1 MDIETIQGFLDHTN
15 PLARHQALQYFEQ
28 LKESE
33 DGWKLSINLLSNID
47 KKQDQVKFFCFQVVL
62 HFVKNKYPY
71 VNSEQQQIVRDFVKH
86 WIQTQ
91 STSCQ
96 PDGSLIQNKAS
107 QIICMVFLMDFP
119 TRWPTFFDDL
129 LQTLNLGITSTIIY
143 LRILLTINSEIADR
157 EISRTQKELETF
169 TFIKDTMRETCI
181 TKLVD
186 SWHHILV
193 TYKNVDTEIVCLC
206 LEVIGAYIAWI
217 DISLIANDR
226 FVQVFISFLSIPK
239 LRESTCDCIAQII
252 NKGMDP
258 VAKVKLVESY
268 ATVLKQAGVL
278 NFTGSPDDED
288 FMVKLASLVN
298 TMGTSILNSWTRLHK
313 LKDTAGMTV
322 VANAIHDKI
331 ELLLKFLNN
340 DDDEVSQGVIEFARE
355 YLQFLKNK
363 ASAGVYT
370 ASDSVNVETILFIVI
385 NKYKYDPS
393 TDFSCQDPEDAFFLE
408 YRKSLKVLFDNL
420 AMLDLDLVFSRT
432 KGVITQTLNQ
442 WRNLPY
448 NDIEVAITFLY
459 LLGEVVPNCQ
469 GNPVGNTSDK
479 KTEMNEM
486 LHLLVT
492 SGVSRQ
498 GHVAVILQFFETV
511 VRFEKFF
518 NQEPHHIPEILGAFL
533 DERGLRNSDS
543 HVRSRA
549 AYLLSRFVK
558 CLKGHMPNYTGG
570 ILKQLQ
576 DLLDLQIPVN
586 GVSSSLVSPDDQ
598 LYLYETAA
606 ILIVSGNF
614 GPGNKQAILKS
625 LLLPVAQ
632 KFEMLLQKLPNTSEE
647 RQRREIAKCMNHAI
661 AVTSRT
667 SKAFSNQQTMK
678 SNGCVEVYL
687 QALQIFLGALNL
699 PYEQATLQSAVRQ
712 YLHRMV
718 VCLESEV
725 LPYFPIAAEQLL
737 KSSDIRSIQEFIPL
751 INQII
756 MKFKKEVIPFVQ
768 EIFMPFVTAIF
779 NSLSVPIDEN
789 DQPAQ
794 SERQLLQR
802 SYFLFIAAIVTNNI
816 TEVIAAQSMQNLER
830 VLLTVIQGAVDYP
843 DPVAQKTCFSILKKM
858 VELWGG
864 DNGMAGFV
872 EFMYNHIV
880 PACFM
885 APLKETFDLND
896 AQTILALSESALC
909 LKTVLDKRGAEFVTY
924 LKSRYLPTLNI
935 SPEKIEE
942 YCQALASDS
951 RAFKNYL
958 KFFFQNVK
966 T

>member
-1 MDIETIQGFLDHTN
+1 MDVETILGYLD
-15 PLARHQALQYFEQ
+15 PSQAARDRAFQYFEQ
-28 LKESE
+28 IKESE
-33 DGWKLSINLLSNID
+33 DGWKLSVSMLSTINGE
-47 KKQDQVKFFCFQVVL
+47 QEQVKFFCFQVIL
-62 HFVKNKYPY
+62 HYIKTKYAY
-71 VNSEQQQIVRDFVKH
+71 ADLEQKQIIREFVKH

-91 STSCQ
+91 ST
-96 PDGSLIQNKAS
+96 LHNRI
-107 QIICMVFLMDFP
+107 
-119 TRWPTFFDDL
+119 
-129 LQTLNLGITSTIIY
+129 TLNLGVTSTRIY
-143 LRILLTINSEIADR
+143 LRILLAINSEVADR
-157 EISRTQKELETF
+157 EVSRNQKEFEIF
-169 TFIKDTMRETCI
+169 TVIKDTMRETCI

-193 TYKNVDTEIVCLC
+193 TYEKINTDLVCLC

-217 DISLIANDR
+217 EINLIANDR
-226 FVQVFISFLSIPK
+226 FVQIFITFLSIPL
-239 LRESTCDCIAQII
+239 LREATCDCIAQII
-252 NKGMDP
+252 YKGMDP

-268 ATVLKQAGVL
+268 ALILNRAGVL
-278 NFTGSPDDED
+278 CFTGSPDDED
-288 FMVKLASLVN
+288 FMVKLSTLVN
-298 TMGTSILNSWTRLHK
+298 TMGTAILNSWTRLHK
-313 LKDTAGMTV
+313 MKDTRGMLI
-322 VANAIHDKI
+322 VANAICDKVD
-331 ELLLKFLNN
+331 LLLKFLNN
-340 DDDEVSQGVIEFARE
+340 DDDEVSQAVVEFTRE

-363 ASAGVYT
+363 ANAGAYDVADSAK
-370 ASDSVNVETILFIVI
+370 VETILYIVI
-385 NKYKYDPS
+385 NKYKYDPT
-393 TDFSCQDPEDAFFLE
+393 TDFSCQGEDETFFLE

-432 KGVITQTLNQ
+432 KNVITSTLNQ
-442 WRNLPY
+442 WQNLSFS
-448 NDIEVAITFLY
+448 DIEVAITFMY
-459 LLGEVVPNCQ
+459 LLGEVIPNCQ
-469 GNPVGNTSDK
+469 GNATRNASDK

-486 LHLLVT
+486 LHLLIT

-518 NQEPHHIPEILGAFL
+518 SQEPQHIPEILAAFL
-533 DERGLRNSDS
+533 DERGLRSSDP

-549 AYLLSRFVK
+549 SYLFSRFVK
-558 CLKGHMPNYTGG
+558 CLKSHMSNYTED

-576 DLLDLQIPVN
+576 DLLVLPFPVN
-586 GVSSSLVSPDDQ
+586 GVSPSLVTPDDQ

-606 ILIVSGNF
+606 ILIVLGNF
-614 GPGNKQAILKS
+614 EPGTKQAILRS
-625 LLLPVAQ
+625 LLLPVAE
-632 KFEMLLQKLPNTSEE
+632 KFEVLLQKLPVTSDEH
-647 RQRREIAKCMNHAI
+647 QRCEIAKCMHHAI

-687 QALQIFLGALNL
+687 QALEVFLGALNL

-725 LPYFPIAAEQLL
+725 LPFFPIATKQLL

-756 MKFKKEVIPFVQ
+756 SKFKKEVVPFVQ

-779 NSLSVPIDEN
+779 NALSTPIDEN

-794 SERQLLQR
+794 NERQLLQR
-802 SYFLFIAAIVTNNI
+802 SYFLFISVIVSNNI
-816 TEVIAAQSMQNLER
+816 TEVMSTQSLPNLER
-830 VLLTVIQGAVDYP
+830 VLLTVIQGAVEFP

-864 DNGMAGFV
+864 SNGGLTGFV
-872 EFMYNHIV
+872 DFMYNHIV

-924 LKSRYLPTLNI
+924 LKSSYLPTLHI

-942 YCQALASDS
+942 YCQALGSDS
-951 RAFKNYL
+951 KAFKNYL
-958 KFFFQNVK
+958 KFFFQNAK

>member
-1 MDIETIQGFLDHTN
+1 MNVETILGFLDTS
-15 PLARHQALQYFEQ
+15 PLARQQALQYFEQ
-28 LKESE
+28 FKESE
-33 DGWKLSINLLSNID
+33 DGWKLSINMLSTINREH
-47 KKQDQVKFFCFQVVL
+47 DQVKFFCFQVIL
-62 HFVKNKYPY
+62 HYVKTKYAYADTEHQQIIREFVK
-71 VNSEQQQIVRDFVKH
+71 R

-91 STSCQ
+91 STSTQ
-96 PDGSLIQNKAS
+96 PDSTLIQNKAS
-107 QIICMVFLMDFP
+107 QIICMVFLMDYP
-119 TRWPTFFDDL
+119 SRWPTFFDDL
-129 LQTLNLGITSTIIY
+129 LQTLNMGVTSTRIY
-143 LRILLTINSEIADR
+143 LRILLAINSELVDR
-157 EISRTQKELETF
+157 EVSRTQKGFETF
-169 TFIKDTMRETCI
+169 TVIKDTMRETCI
-181 TKLVD
+181 AELVD
-186 SWHHILV
+186 SWHRILV
-193 TYKNVDTEIVCLC
+193 TYQNINTDLVCLC

-217 DISLIANDR
+217 EIKFIANTR
-226 FVQVFISFLSIPK
+226 FGQIFITFLSIPL
-239 LRESTCDCIAQII
+239 LREATCDCITQII

-258 VAKVKLVESY
+258 IAKVELVQSY
-268 ATVLKQAGVL
+268 ATILNEARVLY
-278 NFTGSPDDED
+278 FTESPDDED
-288 FMVKLASLVN
+288 FMVKLSTLVN
-298 TMGTSILNSWTRLHK
+298 TMGTAILNSWTRLQK
-313 LKDTAGMTV
+313 MKDSRGMTIA
-322 VANAIHDKI
+322 ANAIRDKI

-340 DDDEVSQGVIEFARE
+340 SDDEVSQAVVEFTRE

-363 ASAGVYT
+363 ANAGAYDAADYT
-370 ASDSVNVETILFIVI
+370 NVEAILYVVI
-385 NKYKYDPS
+385 NKYKYDLT
-393 TDFSCQDPEDAFFLE
+393 TDFSSQGEDEALFLE

-420 AMLDLDLVFSRT
+420 AMLDLNLVFSRT
-432 KGVITQTLNQ
+432 KSVIVSTLNQ
-442 WRNLPY
+442 WRNLSF
-448 NDIEVAITFLY
+448 NDVEVAITFMY
-459 LLGEVVPNCQ
+459 LLGEVIPNCQ
-469 GNPVGNTSDK
+469 GNMSGNASDK
-479 KTEMNEM
+479 KAEMNEM

-518 NQEPHHIPEILGAFL
+518 NQEPQHIPEILAAFL
-533 DERGLRNSDS
+533 DERGLRNNDP

-549 AYLLSRFVK
+549 SYLFSRFVK
-558 CLKGHMPNYTGG
+558 CLKSHMSNYTEG
-570 ILKQLQ
+570 ILKELH
-576 DLLDLQIPVN
+576 DLLILPFPIN
-586 GVSSSLVSPDDQ
+586 GVSSSLVTPDDQ

-606 ILIVSGNF
+606 ILIVLGNF
-614 GPGNKQAILKS
+614 EPRNKLIILKS
-625 LLLPVAQ
+625 LLMPVAE
-632 KFEMLLQKLPNTSEE
+632 KFEMFLRKLPATLDEQ
-647 RQRREIAKCMNHAI
+647 QRCEIAKCMHHAI

-667 SKAFSNQQTMK
+667 SKAFSNQHTMK

-725 LPYFPIAAEQLL
+725 LPYFPVATKQLL

-756 MKFKKEVIPFVQ
+756 SKFKKEVVPFVQ

-779 NSLSVPIDEN
+779 NALSTPIDEN

-794 SERQLLQR
+794 NERQLLQR
-802 SYFLFIAAIVTNNI
+802 SYFLFISVIVSNNI
-816 TEVIAAQSMQNLER
+816 TEVMATQSMQNLEQ
-830 VLLTVIQGAVDYP
+830 VLLTVIQGAVDFP

-864 DNGMAGFV
+864 SNGLTGFV
-872 EFMYNHIV
+872 DFMYNNIV

-909 LKTVLDKRGAEFVTY
+909 LKTVLDKRGVEFVTF
-924 LKSRYLPTLNI
+924 LKNSYLPTLHI

-942 YCQALASDS
+942 YCQALGSDS
-951 RAFKNYL
+951 KAFKNYL
-958 KFFFQNVK
+958 KFFFQNAK